1 MAWTYF
7 QESGESAK
15 GLSNGLDL
23 SHTVKETDML
33 GVCCCREW
41 PLMIS
46 NQHLSGMTLHR
57 SEGPCYQVSTSSM
70 GVSPAKTSVLQDMGL
85 AWKESEVVFSSRLSG
100 LQKKLELLS
109 YFLKTSLQSGQ
120 EDLLVF
126 VTSWPRWGMICDGQ
140 LSVPQALEPRTK
152 GIDGLYLPTP
162 TVCGNYNR
170 PKKGTSSGTGLATY
184 VTMFPTPTASEY
196 VTQKGANGQPRP
208 SLNTMARQNKW
219 PTPVATDWKRNGSP
233 SDMRRNSPPLGS
245 LVAHQSGGQLSP
257 MWVEWLMGYP
267 SGWTELSAWAIP
279 WFQNKSQRRL
289 KS

>member
-57 SEGPCYQVSTSSM
+57 SEGPCYQLSTSSM
-70 GVSPAKTSVLQDMGL
+70 GASHAKTSVMQVIVS
-85 AWKESEVVFSSRLSG
+85 AWKGSEVAYSLKLSG
-100 LQKKLELLS
+100 LQKKLTHLS
-109 YFLKTSLQSGQ
+109 SFLKTSLASGQ

-126 VTSWPRWGMICDGQ
+126 VTSWPRWGMICGGQ
-140 LSVPQALEPRTK
+140 LSVPQALEPRTGAK
-152 GIDGLYLPTP
+152 DGSYLPTP
-162 TVCGNYNR
+162 T
-170 PKKGTSSGTGLATY
+170 
-184 VTMFPTPTASEY
+184 ASAY
-196 VTQKGANGQPRP
+196 GTQKSANGQPRP
-208 SLNTMARQNKW
+208 SLSTMAKQNKW
-219 PTPVATDWKRNGSP
+219 PTPKASDWKNNGSP
-233 SDMRRNSPPLGS
+233 SEMRRHSPTLGA
-245 LVAHQSGGQLSP
+245 VIGYQSGGKLNPQ
-257 MWVEWLMGYP
+257 WVEWLMGYP

>member
-1 MAWTYF
+1 MGWTYLV
-7 QESGESAK
+7 ESVESAK
-15 GLSNGLDL
+15 DLSNGL
-23 SHTVKETDML
+23 SQSFTVKETDMFKQ
-33 GVCCCREW
+33 CCCREW
-41 PLMIS
+41 PLMTS
-46 NQHLSGMTLHR
+46 NEHQSGMTLHR
-57 SEGPCYQVSTSSM
+57 LEGPCYQLSTSSM
-70 GVSPAKTSVLQDMGL
+70 GASHAKTSVMQVIVS
-85 AWKESEVVFSSRLSG
+85 AWKGSEVAYSLKLSG
-100 LQKKLELLS
+100 LQKKLTHLS
-109 YFLKTSLQSGQ
+109 SFLKTSLASGQ

-126 VTSWPRWGMICDGQ
+126 VSSWPRWGMICGGQ

-196 VTQKGANGQPRP
+196 GTQKGANGQPRP
-208 SLNTMARQNKW
+208 SLSTMARQNKW

-245 LVAHQSGGQLSP
+245 LVAHQSGGMLNPQ
-257 MWVEWLMGYP
+257 WVEWLMGYP

-279 WFQNKSQRRL
+279 WFQNKSQKHS